1 MKFTKMHGIGN
12 DYIYVNC
19 FEENVSNPEKLSVV
33 VSDVRKGIGS
43 DGLVLIMPSDK
54 ADFRM
59 RIFNADGS
67 EAMMCGNATRCIG
80 KYVYEKGL
88 TNKTDVTLE
97 TNSGIKILKLEVSD
111 GKVKSITVDMGKAV
125 LEPKNIPVKSE
136 LDRFINQPVEVC
148 GKTYNMT
155 CVSMGNPH
163 AVIFVDDVDS
173 LDLERTGTFFENHEI
188 FPNRVNTEFIQVID
202 SHTLKMRVWE
212 RGSGET
218 FACGTGAC
226 ASTVAAVLN
235 GICPR
240 DEKILIHLRG
250 GDLTITYQSDETVIM
265 TGGAEFICD
274 GIIEDDYIRK
284 MEENLCSCTESER
297 NEMK

>member
-19 FEENVSNPEKLSVV
+19 FEEKVNNPEKVSIY
-33 VSDVRKGIGS
+33 VSDRRKGIGS

-80 KYVYEKGL
+80 KYVYDKGL
-88 TNKTDVTLE
+88 TDKTEITLE
-97 TNSGIKILKLEVSD
+97 TNSGIKYLTLFPEN
-111 GKVKSITVDMGKAV
+111 GKVEFVEVDMGKAI
-125 LEPKNIPVKSE
+125 LTPKDIPVNSDKE
-136 LDRFINQPVEVC
+136 RFISEPVEVD
-148 GKTYNMT
+148 GKEYKIT

-163 AVIFVDDVDS
+163 AIVYMDDIK
-173 LDLERTGTFFENHEI
+173 DLELEKIGPSFENHKL
-188 FPNRVNTEFIQVID
+188 FPDRINTEFIEVID
-202 SHTLKMRVWE
+202 SHTLNMRVWE

-226 ASTVAAVLN
+226 ASVVASVLN
-235 GICPR
+235 GYCNH
-240 DEKILIHLRG
+240 DEEVTVHLRG
-250 GDLTITYQSDETVIM
+250 GDLKITWNSDGTVIM
-265 TGGAEFICD
+265 KGPAALICD
-274 GIIEDDYIRK
+274 GDIDVSHIK
-284 MEENLCSCTESER
+284 
-297 NEMK
+297 

>member
-19 FEENVSNPEKLSVV
+19 FEETVDNPEKVSIY
-33 VSDVRKGIGS
+33 VSDRHKGIGS

-80 KYVYEKGL
+80 KYVYDKGM
-88 TNKTDVTLE
+88 TNKTEITLE
-97 TNSGIKILKLEVSD
+97 TNSGIKYLKLFPENNIVEY
-111 GKVKSITVDMGKAV
+111 VEVDMGKAV
-125 LEPKNIPVKSE
+125 LVPKDIPVNSDKE
-136 LDRFINQPVEVC
+136 RFISEPVEVD
-148 GKTYNMT
+148 GKEYKIT

-163 AVIFVDDVDS
+163 AIVYMDDIKN
-173 LDLERTGTFFENHEI
+173 LDLEKIGPSFENHKL
-188 FPNRVNTEFIQVID
+188 FPDRINTEFIQVVD
-202 SHTLKMRVWE
+202 SETLNMRVWE

-226 ASTVAAVLN
+226 ASVVASVLN
-235 GICPR
+235 GFCR
-240 DEKILIHLRG
+240 HDQEVTVHLRG
-250 GDLTITYQSDETVIM
+250 GDLKITWNTDGTVIM
-265 TGGAEFICD
+265 KGPAAIICD
-274 GIIEDDYIRK
+274 GDVDVSFIK
-284 MEENLCSCTESER
+284 
-297 NEMK
+297 

>member
-12 DYIYVNC
+12 DYIYINC
-19 FEENVSNPEKLSVV
+19 FNQQVTEPEKLSVV
-33 VSDVRKGIGS
+33 LSDVRKGIGS

-88 TNKTDVTLE
+88 TRKTDISLE
-97 TNSGIKILKLEVSD
+97 TNSGIKQLRLFTENDIVTLVQ
-111 GKVKSITVDMGKAV
+111 VDMGKAI
-125 LEPKNIPVKSE
+125 LFTKDIPVNSD
-136 LDRFINQPVEVC
+136 LDRFISQPVEVC
-148 GKTYNMT
+148 GEVYSVT

-163 AVIFVDDVDS
+163 AVIFTGDPDC
-173 LDLERTGTFFENHEI
+173 LDLVKIGPHFENHKL
-188 FPNRVNTEFIQVID
+188 FPARINTEFIQVID
-202 SHTLKMRVWE
+202 SKTLKMRVWE

-226 ASTVAAVLN
+226 ASAVAAVLN
-235 GICPR
+235 GFCSN
-240 DEKILIHLRG
+240 DEEILIHLRG
-250 GDLTITYQSDETVIM
+250 GDLRITYKSDGTVIM
-265 TGGAEFICD
+265 TGPAAFICEGSVD
-274 GIIEDDYIRK
+274 DDYI
-284 MEENLCSCTESER
+284 ENAKENAICRS
-297 NEMK
+297 